1 MKVSEIIEQ
10 GDIFFFY
17 RPRVG
22 IDQVD
27 DLSDVRNFFMI
38 LQPDGGGKYRRI
50 IVGRKRLPDVR
61 DHERNWAFVEE
72 VAETPDELRDDLG
85 REVYETRT
93 RGIRVAPEARPVG
106 EGRYL
111 LARHNDHTHL
121 AYVLKVPKQPG
132 PAQDAFRIRPEA
144 SYIVAVRN
152 PRADAPSFT
161 GLRPGQR
168 ADYPPDLMERFGD
181 RRFISVDD
189 PRFLDYEGA
198 EIVLIGAAED
208 VDAELGVEPEIDDED
223 LDLLQDLDLDPKDPP
238 SEPLE
243 RGELR

>member
-38 LQPDGGGKYRRI
+38 LQPDGAGKYRRI

-111 LARHNDHTHL
+111 LARHNDHAHL
-121 AYVLKVPKQPG
+121 AYVLEVPKQLG

-152 PRADAPSFT
+152 PHADAPSFT